1 MWRYISPIGPLYI
14 VELKNGQFG
23 FLYNETIWETCVSP
37 EIQADNIY
45 MHCTGCAAWDLLDGQ
60 IADVP
65 KELDDWEVV

>member
-37 EIQADNIY
+37 EIQADNI
-45 MHCTGCAAWDLLDGQ
+45 
-60 IADVP
+60 
-65 KELDDWEVV
+65 